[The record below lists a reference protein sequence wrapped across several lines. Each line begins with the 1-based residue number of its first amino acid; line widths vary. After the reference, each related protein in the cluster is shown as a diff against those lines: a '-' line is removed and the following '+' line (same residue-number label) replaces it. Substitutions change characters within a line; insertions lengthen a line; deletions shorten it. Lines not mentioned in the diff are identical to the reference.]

1 METQCSPLS
10 AREAMRSYRAR
21 MKERGMRSIQIWVP
35 DTRTQEIA
43 DEMRRQSILV
53 SQSQEESD
61 VLEFLENVSA
71 WDASDAK

>member
-21 MKERGMRSIQIWVP
+21 MKERGLRSIQIWIP
-35 DTRTQEIA
+35 DTRSQEVA
-43 DEMRRQSILV
+43 DEMRRQSLLV
-53 SQSQEESD
+53 SQDEEESE
-61 VLEFLENVSA
+61 VLDFLENVSA